1 MITNPANPPRATTE
15 IDKATLDTII
25 DLNAQV
31 LGLTLG
37 IISALGLFF
46 ATNFLILKGG
56 EHVGATL
63 QLLGQFFYGYKVT
76 VLGSFIGGLYA
87 FVVGFIAGYLIGT
100 IYTWI
105 AKLRTP

>member
-1 MITNPANPPRATTE
+1 MITNPANPPRATPE
-15 IDKATLDTII
+15 IDRATLNTII

-37 IISALGLFF
+37 FISALGLFL

-56 EHVGATL
+56 QNVGATL

-76 VLGSFIGGLYA
+76 FLGSFIGAAYA
-87 FVVGFIAGYLIGT
+87 FVTGYIAGYLLGT
-100 IYTWI
+100 IYTWV
-105 AKLRTP
+105 AKLRTL